1 MPIPAWDAA
10 DYKWIPWNPLPENP
24 VQGRDYYTGV
34 QRIHNHMGQGTWD
47 TDMIWRPDIPVAI
60 ILLLLVIFPCLIG
73 LLGGVPLIEVLGF
86 IASIL
91 ILQGLAAAAGISLG
105 LPPLLLIPLMVSVAA
120 GIFLGIYRICDLFSG
135 RSQRVAR
142 QIGRVK
148 VLMDRHQALRTYG
161 EFMLVLIMWIPGFGL
176 YGTPVV
182 AWILHWRGLRS
193 ILLMLTGW
201 LLACLAVLMMT
212 AGIRAML

>member
-1 MPIPAWDAA
+1 MPFRNWQDRPA
-10 DYKWIPWNPLPENP
+10 
-24 VQGRDYYTGV
+24 QGRDYYIGV
-34 QRIHNHMGQGTWD
+34 LRIHTRMERRTLATGLVSRHGTSAA
-47 TDMIWRPDIPVAI
+47 T
-60 ILLLLVIFPCLIG
+60 ILLLIVVLPCSIG
-73 LLGGVPLIEVLGF
+73 LLGGFPLVTVLGF
-86 IASIL
+86 IVSIL
-91 ILQGLAAAAGISLG
+91 IFQGFAAAAGTGLG
-105 LPPLLLIPLMVSVAA
+105 FSPFLLLPLMISVAA
-120 GIFLGIYRICDLFSG
+120 GIFLSIYRVCDLFSE

-148 VLMDRHQALRTYG
+148 ELMDRHQALRTYG

-201 LLACLAVLMMT
+201 LIACLAVITMT
-212 AGIRAML
+212 AGIRAMF

>member
-1 MPIPAWDAA
+1 
-10 DYKWIPWNPLPENP
+10 
-24 VQGRDYYTGV
+24 
-34 QRIHNHMGQGTWD
+34 MGQGTRD
-47 TDMIWRPDIPVAI
+47 TGMIWRPGISVAV
-60 ILLLLVIFPCLIG
+60 ILILLVILPCLIG

-86 IASIL
+86 IVSIL
-91 ILQGLAAAAGISLG
+91 ILQGLAAAAGIGLG
-105 LPPLLLIPLMVSVAA
+105 FPPFLLIPLMISVAA
-120 GIFLGIYRICDLFSG
+120 GIFLGIYRVCDLFSE
-135 RSQRVAR
+135 RSKRVAR

-148 VLMDRHQALRTYG
+148 GLMDRHQALRTYG

-201 LLACLAVLMMT
+201 LIACLAVITMT
-212 AGIRAML
+212 AGIRAMF

>member
-1 MPIPAWDAA
+1 M
-10 DYKWIPWNPLPENP
+10 
-24 VQGRDYYTGV
+24 R
-34 QRIHNHMGQGTWD
+34 
-47 TDMIWRPDIPVAI
+47 WRPDISGAI

-73 LLGGVPLIEVLGF
+73 ILGGFPLVEVLGF

-91 ILQGLAAAAGISLG
+91 VLQGLAAAAGTGLG
-105 LPPLLLIPLMVSVAA
+105 FPPLLLIPLMVSVAA
-120 GIFLGIYRICDLFSG
+120 GIFLGIYRICDLFAG

-142 QIGRVK
+142 QIGRIE

-182 AWILHWRGLRS
+182 AWILHWRGPRS
-193 ILLMLTGW
+193 IILMLTGW
-201 LLACLAVLMMT
+201 LVACIFVLTMT
-212 AGIRAML
+212 VGIQAML